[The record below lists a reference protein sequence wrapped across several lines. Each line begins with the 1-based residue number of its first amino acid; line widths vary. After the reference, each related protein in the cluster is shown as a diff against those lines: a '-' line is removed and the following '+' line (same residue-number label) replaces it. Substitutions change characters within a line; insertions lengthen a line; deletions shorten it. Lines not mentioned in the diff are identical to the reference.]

1 VCSLQRVAFEGE
13 FITLAQLLKK
23 VDLVSSGGEVKA
35 FLATESITVNGV
47 KEERRGRKLRSGDL
61 VAVNGQS
68 YELV

>member
-1 VCSLQRVAFEGE
+1 MCSLQRVVFEGE

-47 KEERRGRKLRSGDL
+47 KEERRGKKLRSGDR
-61 VAVNGQS
+61 VVVNGQS